1 MTMTKLRPSISY
13 LWAPEESQTPSSSSL
28 PRKGGSAGGFRLC
41 VPPSTDLW
49 TLGLSGPTE
58 DRTYS

>member
-1 MTMTKLRPSISY
+1 MTMTKLRPSISH
-13 LWAPEESQTPSSSSL
+13 LWAPKESQPPSSSSL
-28 PRKGGSAGGFRLC
+28 PLKAGSAGAFRLC
-41 VPPSTDLW
+41 APPSTDLW